1 MATPRTMA
9 RRVAAPRA
17 TVAELARVE
26 ALVHRFPDGGLGL
39 DGVDLRLEE
48 GDFLVLAGRNGSG
61 KSLLARH
68 LIGLARPSSGR
79 VLCRGRHVAADPLEA
94 RRTIGYVFQDADAQ
108 IVGQTLLEDAAF
120 GPSNLGL
127 PRAEIAAR
135 AREALAQVGLSALE
149 NRRPDSLSGGERR
162 RLAIAGVLALRPACV
177 LLDEPFANL
186 DLPAIRSV
194 LGVIADLHSGGRT
207 VVVVTHELEKVL
219 AHATRLAVMD
229 QGRVVFDGAPDGL
242 ARSRY
247 EELGL
252 MDPFRSGAALKEL
265 SWLR

>member
-1 MATPRTMA
+1 M
-9 RRVAAPRA
+9 
-17 TVAELARVE
+17 AELARVE
-26 ALVHRFPDGGLGL
+26 ALVHRFADGGLGL
-39 DGVDLRLEE
+39 SGAELGLDE

-68 LIGLARPSSGR
+68 LVGLARPSSGL
-79 VLCRGRHVAADPLEA
+79 VLCRGRPVAADPLAA

-127 PRAEIAAR
+127 PRPEIAAR
-135 AREALAQVGLSALE
+135 AREALAQVGLSGLE
-149 NRRPDSLSGGERR
+149 TRRPDSLSGGERR

-194 LGVIADLHSGGRT
+194 LAVIVALHAGGRAI
-207 VVVVTHELEKVL
+207 VVVTHELEKVL
-219 AHATRLAVMD
+219 AHATRLAVMEG
-229 QGRVVFDGAPDGL
+229 GRVVYDGRPDGL
-242 ARSRY
+242 DRSRY

-252 MDPFRSGAALKEL
+252 MDPFRSGAALREL
-265 SWLR
+265 TWLP